1 MKKGWGRI
9 QTSNGTQLEA
19 IREEQCWRSA
29 GRRFLDTEVQI
40 LSPVLPG
47 TLVAVRR
54 NYKAHAQERGKPVPT
69 EPLLFLK
76 AISTAQGPN
85 QTVLLPPESQ
95 RVEYEGEIA
104 LVIGKR
110 CRRLPPDPEMA
121 LGVVSGITAACD
133 ITARDIQDHDRLFTR
148 GKGFDSFCPLGPWI
162 VTPPPFPWTVQTRV
176 NGEIRQNGNSTQWIF
191 PLATILSSITAVM
204 TLFPG
209 DVILTGTPAGVGPLT
224 AGDQVEVEVGGLPPL
239 TLRVEKT

>member
-1 MKKGWGRI
+1 
-9 QTSNGTQLEA
+9 
-19 IREEQCWRSA
+19 
-29 GRRFLDTEVQI
+29 
-40 LSPVLPG
+40 
-47 TLVAVRR
+47 
-54 NYKAHAQERGKPVPT
+54 
-69 EPLLFLK
+69 
-76 AISTAQGPN
+76 
-85 QTVLLPPESQ
+85 
-95 RVEYEGEIA
+95 
-104 LVIGKR
+104 
-110 CRRLPPDPEMA
+110 

-162 VTPPPFPWTVQTRV
+162 VAPPPFPWTVQTRV